1 MTRGRRTAITACA
14 ALLCALFSTQIK
26 AGDGDELS
34 RLLSLSEASA
44 YQVTRDD
51 EVLAAKNDEDLWA
64 VGSAFK
70 LSILNALADKI
81 ERGEASWTDV
91 IRMQEKHRSLPSGI
105 LQLSPVGTPFT
116 LESLALLMIAI
127 SDNTATDILLDY
139 VGRDTVEEIW
149 GGPIFS
155 TREFFI
161 LKSQPDLIPK
171 ELGTIV
177 PIDLAKRLDEAVL
190 PPATLK
196 IDIFN
201 SRAEWLASPRKLC
214 SLLKKTRHLPVFKAN
229 PGLAN
234 PANWT
239 EIAYKGGSEPGV
251 LSLSSYLKSKS
262 GERYCVSLIWN
273 KKETLNELTLY
284 QNYQKILAALKS

>member
-1 MTRGRRTAITACA
+1 MRIVIATCLVFILGAIG
-14 ALLCALFSTQIK
+14 SEVK
-26 AGDGDELS
+26 AGGGEELS
-34 RLLSLSEASA
+34 RLLLSSGASA
-44 YQVTRDD
+44 YHVTRND
-51 EVLAAKNDEDLWA
+51 EVLAAKNAEVSWA

-70 LSILNALADKI
+70 LSILHALAAKI
-81 ERGEASWTDV
+81 EKREANWSDV

-105 LQLSPVGTPFT
+105 LQLSPVGTPYT

-149 GGPIFS
+149 DGPIFS

-171 ELGTIV
+171 QLGAVV
-177 PIDLAKRLDEAVL
+177 PIDLAKRLDEAEL

-196 IDIFN
+196 IGIFN

-234 PANWT
+234 PENWL
-239 EIAYKGGSEPGV
+239 EVAYKGGSEPGV
-251 LSLSSYLKSKS
+251 LSLSSYLRSKS

-273 KKETLNELTLY
+273 KKEALDERTLF
-284 QNYQKILAALKS
+284 QNYQKILAALK